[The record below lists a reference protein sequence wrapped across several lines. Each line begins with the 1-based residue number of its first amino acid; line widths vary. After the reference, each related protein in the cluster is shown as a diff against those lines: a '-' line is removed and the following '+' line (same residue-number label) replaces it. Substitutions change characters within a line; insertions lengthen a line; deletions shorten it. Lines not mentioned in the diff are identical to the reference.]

1 MMSTH
6 LNRRDPEGVE
16 GVENMSGMLGVF
28 GKQVRDFSL

>member
-1 MMSTH
+1 MSTH